1 MQAELQEAKA
11 EIQTLRETVSSLQTR
26 VDQGKDR
33 IKQMWREN
41 CRYVAEVDDE
51 LSRKDVEIQQLQEM
65 IQELQTAATSG
76 GGGMPHA
83 ASIPVIPSETRPVGT
98 TGTRGARRGKAPPVD
113 PSTGEDAE
121 TTLDDWL
128 PSLQRAAE
136 WNGWGE

>member
-26 VDQGKDR
+26 VDQGKDC

-41 CRYVAEVDDE
+41 FRYVAEVDDE

-65 IQELQTAATSG
+65 IQELQAAATSE

-83 ASIPVIPSETRPVGT
+83 ASRQVRLGQWTQLELRVHVAGKHHLLIPLQARMLRP
-98 TGTRGARRGKAPPVD
+98 P
-113 PSTGEDAE
+113 
-121 TTLDDWL
+121 
-128 PSLQRAAE
+128 
-136 WNGWGE
+136 